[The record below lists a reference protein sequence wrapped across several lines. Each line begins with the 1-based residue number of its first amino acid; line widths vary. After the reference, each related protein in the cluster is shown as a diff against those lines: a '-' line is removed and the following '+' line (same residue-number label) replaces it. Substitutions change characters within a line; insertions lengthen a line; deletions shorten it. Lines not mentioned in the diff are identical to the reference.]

1 MPLADTLLRL
11 AEHPRLYLPK
21 WSKHIMDEVTHN
33 LIRKWNIAPG
43 DAERRERELLKHFPE
58 AMVAGYEPLIEL
70 MNNAPKDRH
79 VLAAAVR
86 SNSDVIITYNAK
98 DFPQSAL
105 EPWGIERQGP
115 STFLRS
121 LYDLD
126 PGLVVHR
133 LHEQAET
140 IGLKLEQL
148 LVRLRNNVPGFVSFL
163 CEEQTIEL

>member
-1 MPLADTLLRL
+1 
-11 AEHPRLYLPK
+11 
-21 WSKHIMDEVTHN
+21 MDEVTHN